1 MRLRSW
7 LLYLFL
13 MSILWLGVPSN
24 AVAQGD
30 PSMVGR
36 WSSVPDLPF
45 FPVHVHVL
53 PTGKVMIWPGDIS
66 GQPPGVSGNDPR
78 QWDPATATTTSVN

>member
-13 MSILWLGVPSN
+13 ISILWLGVPSN

-36 WSSVPDLPF
+36 WSSVPNFPF

-66 GQPPGVSGNDPR
+66 GQLLGLRERPTPVGSSNSND
-78 QWDPATATTTSVN
+78 DFFN